1 MWAASCWGRASWM
14 WALLLLLLQLLLAGP
29 GGCLRRQEL
38 FPFGPVHG
46 DLELEPGDDRVS
58 PALELSTAL
67 RLFDKS
73 DIHSVY
79 VSALRAERG
88 QPAGERGGG
97 PSREGRKEAGG
108 RGSNGAGRTWASGA
122 GTDPLAAERGARAG
136 SASPVRSCPWAPD
149 VPIAEEL
156 AGLVSSSGPRGPV
169 CSLLPPGPQTY
180 GPPSE
185 CSPQRLCGTSRPGS
199 GSRHC
204 PEALGTGLQPGGAR
218 RARGSSGGGNGP
230 SLGLGGRKRPPNE
243 ALRAGKG
250 ADRPLRWRVT
260 TLAVPSNDSAL

>member
-88 QPAGERGGG
+88 QPAGERGG
-97 PSREGRKEAGG
+97 
-108 RGSNGAGRTWASGA
+108 
-122 GTDPLAAERGARAG
+122 
-136 SASPVRSCPWAPD
+136 
-149 VPIAEEL
+149 
-156 AGLVSSSGPRGPV
+156 
-169 CSLLPPGPQTY
+169 
-180 GPPSE
+180 
-185 CSPQRLCGTSRPGS
+185 
-199 GSRHC
+199 
-204 PEALGTGLQPGGAR
+204 
-218 RARGSSGGGNGP
+218 
-230 SLGLGGRKRPPNE
+230 
-243 ALRAGKG
+243 RAGKG
-250 ADRPLRWRVT
+250 GRRPGAGAPTEPDGRGRRGRGRTRWPLNAGRA
-260 TLAVPSNDSAL
+260 LAQPAQCAPAPGPPTSPSPRSSRGW